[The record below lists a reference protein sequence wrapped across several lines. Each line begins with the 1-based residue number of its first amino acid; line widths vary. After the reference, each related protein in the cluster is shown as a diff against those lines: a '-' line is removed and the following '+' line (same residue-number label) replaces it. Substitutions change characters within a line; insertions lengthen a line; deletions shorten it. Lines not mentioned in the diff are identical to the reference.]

1 MRGGLAPSPAVV
13 GEGWDGGV
21 PAAGI
26 APIEPFPRCRG
37 KEPNQCDALQL
48 KPLSL
53 HAARVK
59 LVVASFMQPI
69 DLNCDWLIRL
79 QRLNRAPDL
88 R

>member
-1 MRGGLAPSPAVV
+1 MAGATLFYT
-13 GEGWDGGV
+13 EGQARSGV
-21 PAAGI
+21 YK
-26 APIEPFPRCRG
+26 PIF
-37 KEPNQCDALQL
+37 
-48 KPLSL
+48 LSYSE
-53 HAARVK
+53 AARVK